1 MKRRFFLMKPSQNIS
16 SFLFLTFN
24 ILSLL
29 FTSSCANHRRLEKD
43 LKDPLYQEG
52 KLNPLSTAN
61 ESMAHSPTTNPTMA
75 LTNLLFSVSQI
86 GSYYESSR
94 IGGVVTTLSE
104 GNVAIPYQAIGYQI
118 KLIQGENESQLIAQS
133 AKDTQTNSQG
143 EFEFY
148 VEDQKKYYLKI
159 LNPKGEDLKKLYGPF
174 KKGDFVT
181 LQLKK

>member
-1 MKRRFFLMKPSQNIS
+1 MKPSQNIS
-16 SFLFLTFN
+16 SFLLLTFQ
-24 ILSLL
+24 IISVLLS
-29 FTSSCANHRRLEKD
+29 SSCANHRRLEKD

-52 KLNPLSTAN
+52 KLNPLNGAN
-61 ESMAHSPTTNPTMA
+61 ESVAHTPTMA

-94 IGGVVTTLSE
+94 IGGVLTTLSE
-104 GNVAIPYQAIGYQI
+104 GNIAIPYQAIGYQI
-118 KLIQGENESQLIAQS
+118 KLLQGDSETQLVATS

-159 LNPKGEDLKKLYGPF
+159 LTPKGEDLKKLYGPF
-174 KKGDFVT
+174 KKGDYVT